1 MKSDKVI
8 ILAAFLK
15 LFHDCLCCVQEWE
28 FSSYA
33 TYAYDA
39 VFVFALGLHQL
50 LTEDPSALES
60 IRTDKTVQ

>member
-1 MKSDKVI
+1 MT
-8 ILAAFLK
+8 
-15 LFHDCLCCVQEWE
+15 CNVQESEEWE
-28 FSSYA
+28 FSPYA

-60 IRTDKTVQ
+60 LHTDKTVQ